1 MRASADH
8 RVLVV
13 DDEES
18 IRWVLKRGLE
28 RQGYVVATA
37 ADGHEALKRF
47 RAEPFPVVFLDI
59 RMPGPSGFE
68 VMEAMK
74 ASHPDVFVVI
84 ITAQATMENA
94 IAAMKQGAYDYI
106 TKPFNI
112 EEIACLM
119 ERIERVRHLRGRVTE
134 MAEKLREHYDGG
146 MVGRSAAMQGVFK
159 TIGRVAGK
167 DVTVLLEG
175 ESGTGKELVARS
187 VHFHSPRND
196 GPFVVV
202 NCAAVPRELME
213 SELFGHEKGAF
224 TGAVATRQGKFEL
237 AHTGTLFLD
246 EVGGLDMAL
255 QSKLLR
261 VLQFQ
266 EVERV
271 GGSQL
276 IPVDVRVV
284 AATNVWLDEAVREG
298 RFREDL
304 FYRLNVVS
312 IRLPPVRERRED
324 IPMLIDHFVQRYS
337 QELDVGRKVV
347 SQEARQILEAYDWPG
362 NVREVENVLKW
373 ALVLSPG
380 DTILAEHLPP
390 AILEALGRPAP
401 ATAAFETLLEERI
414 QEVVHKVGR
423 VEKSNLHG
431 LIIKLVE
438 RPLIRCVMRQTGG
451 NQVSAAK
458 LLGINRNTLRRKL
471 RLLGLEGEKKE
482 AQR

>member
-1 MRASADH
+1 MTGPADR

-28 RQGYVVATA
+28 HEGYAVATA
-37 ADGHEALKRF
+37 ADGDEALKLF
-47 RAEPFPVVFLDI
+47 KAKPFPVVFLDI

-68 VMEAMK
+68 VMDAMK
-74 ASHPDVFVVI
+74 ASSPDVFVVI

-94 IAAMKQGAYDYI
+94 IAAMKHGAYDYM

-112 EEIACLM
+112 EEVNCLM
-119 ERIERVRHLRGRVTE
+119 DRIGRVRDLKGRVSE
-134 MAEKLREHYDGG
+134 MAEKLREHYDGA
-146 MVGRSAAMQGVFK
+146 MVGRSAVMQEVYK
-159 TIGRVAGK
+159 MIGRVAGK
-167 DVTVLLEG
+167 DVTVIIEG

-187 VHFHSPRND
+187 IHYHSPRGS
-196 GPFVVV
+196 GPFIVI
-202 NCAAVPRELME
+202 NCAAVPRDLME

-224 TGAVATRQGKFEL
+224 TGAVATRRGKFEM
-237 AHTGTLFLD
+237 ADSGTVFLD
-246 EVGGLDMAL
+246 EIGELDAAL

-276 IPVDVRVV
+276 IGVDVRVI
-284 AATNVWLDEAVREG
+284 AATNVRLDDSVRDG

-312 IRLPPVRERRED
+312 IRLPPLRERRED
-324 IPMLIDHFVQRYS
+324 IPLLIDHFADQYARD
-337 QELDVGRKVV
+337 LDVGRKVL
-347 SQEARQILEAYDWPG
+347 SQEAREVLEAYQWPG
-362 NVREVENVLKW
+362 NVRELENVLKW

-390 AILEALGRPAP
+390 AILETLGRPAP
-401 ATAAFETLLEERI
+401 VTAAFETLLGERI
-414 QEVVHKVGR
+414 QEVVHKVGS
-423 VEKSNLHG
+423 VEKSNLHE
-431 LIIKLVE
+431 LVIKLVE
-438 RPLIRCVMRQTGG
+438 RPLIKCIMRQTGG
-451 NQVSAAK
+451 NQVRAAK

-471 RLLGLEGEKKE
+471 QELGLDGEKKE
-482 AQR
+482 AKR

>member
-1 MRASADH
+1 MTNSADQ

-28 RQGYVVATA
+28 REGYAVSTAT
-37 ADGHEALKRF
+37 DGEEALKRF
-47 RAEPFPVVFLDI
+47 KAEPFPVVFLDI

-74 ASHPDVFVVI
+74 ATHPDVFVVI

-94 IAAMKQGAYDYI
+94 IAAMKQGAYDYL

-112 EEIACLM
+112 EGVTGLM
-119 ERIERVRHLRGRVTE
+119 DRIKRVRSLKGRVNE
-134 MAEKLREHYDGG
+134 MAEKLREHYDEA
-146 MVGRSAAMQGVFK
+146 MVGRSPVMQEVYK
-159 TIGRVAGK
+159 TIGLVAGK
-167 DVTVLLEG
+167 NVTVIIDG

-187 VHFHSPRND
+187 IHFHSAR
-196 GPFVVV
+196 GSEPFVVV

-224 TGAVATRQGKFEL
+224 TGAVATRRGKFEL
-237 AHTGTLFLD
+237 ADSGTLFLD
-246 EVGGLDMAL
+246 EVGELDMAL

-271 GGSQL
+271 GGSRL
-276 IPVDVRVV
+276 IPVDVRVI
-284 AATNVWLDEAVREG
+284 AATNHRLDEAVSEG

-312 IRLPPVRERRED
+312 MRLPPLRDRRED
-324 IPMLIDHFVQRYS
+324 IPLLIDYFAERYS
-337 QELDVGRKVV
+337 LELDVGRKVV

-362 NVREVENVLKW
+362 NVREMENVLKW
-373 ALVLSPG
+373 ALVLSPS

-390 AILEALGRPAP
+390 AILEALGRPAT
-401 ATAAFETLLEERI
+401 ATAAFETLLGERI
-414 QEVVHKVGR
+414 QEVVHKAGR
-423 VEKSNLHG
+423 VEKSNLHE
-431 LIIKLVE
+431 LVIKLVE
-438 RPLIRCVMRQTGG
+438 RPLIQCVMRQTGG
-451 NQVSAAK
+451 NQVRAAK

-471 RLLGLEGEKKE
+471 KELGLEGEKKE